1 MSNLSRRDIL
11 QASGV
16 TLAAPSLMML
26 FGCTKSKKNALENE
40 TPTTKGDGESDKNES
55 KEEPAEAKAMKVE
68 YLEIVTPEADAL
80 VEQYSKAHGV
90 EFSEPIAGFGNA
102 RTAKFEGGGMLGI
115 RGPMRDNEIP
125 VVRPYLLTED
135 IQASVDAA
143 VAAGADLA
151 MPPMHIP
158 DYGKFAI
165 VVQGGIDC
173 GFWQN

>member
-1 MSNLSRRDIL
+1 MSKLSRRDIL
-11 QASGV
+11 QTSSV
-16 TLAAPSLMML
+16 MLAAPSLMML
-26 FGCTKSKKNALENE
+26 FGCTKSDKNNPEND
-40 TPTTKGDGESDKNES
+40 TPTTEGDGESEENES
-55 KEEPAEAKAMKVE
+55 KEEPAKATAMKVE
-68 YLEIVTPEADAL
+68 YLEIVTPDVDAL

-102 RTAKFEGGGMLGI
+102 RTTKFEGGGMLGI
-115 RGPMRDNEIP
+115 RGPMRDTENP

-143 VAAGADLA
+143 VAAGAELA
-151 MPPMHIP
+151 MPPMDIP

-165 VVQGGIDC
+165 VVHGGIDC